1 MRRYAL
7 GMAALSGLLLLAA
20 CGGSAPGGAG
30 TSASTALLEQCAVCN
45 VNPDSYYGCVQS
57 ALRPASGDPV
67 PVMCGAALDR
77 FRSTND
83 V

>member
-30 TSASTALLEQCAVCN
+30 TSASTALLEQCAVCQRE
-45 VNPDSYYGCVQS
+45 NPDSYYGCVQVCT
-57 ALRPASGDPV
+57 AAGQWGPGSGDV
-67 PVMCGAALDR
+67 RGR
-77 FRSTND
+77 N
-83 V
+83 